1 MFLAEMYLALGASL
15 TPNVWEKT
23 KNYGKHNSK
32 ESFWT
37 KSLVLVL
44 LQVLLKHLAYCDKVH
59 YFP

>member
-1 MFLAEMYLALGASL
+1 MYLALGASL